1 MVSGV
6 KPATECARVET
17 FKIPSRQKEFRVIT
31 LHHLEY
37 SQSFRILWLLE
48 ELGVKY
54 ELKKYNRDPETHLAP
69 DTYKAVSPL
78 GTAPV
83 ITDGDISLAET
94 SAIIDYILDRHPN
107 ELLNPKPNA
116 TDRTQ
121 HLFWFHASQGSMMPL
136 MLMDSIFRI
145 IQERVPGFLKFI
157 IRPVLNKA
165 GDGFI
170 KPRLDKLLIQAEQT
184 LATSEWFGG
193 SHLTTADILLS
204 YPIES
209 ADVRGYITDAHPHTK
224 AWLERIRERPAFQSA
239 KALDDRDTMVLPL
252 G

>member
-1 MVSGV
+1 M
-6 KPATECARVET
+6 
-17 FKIPSRQKEFRVIT
+17 IT

-37 SQSFRILWLLE
+37 SQSFRVLWLLE

-54 ELKKYNRDPETHLAP
+54 ELKKYNRDPVTHQAP
-69 DTYKAVSPL
+69 DEYKAVSPL

-83 ITDGDISLAET
+83 ITDGDICLAET
-94 SAIIDYILDRHPN
+94 GAIIDYILDRHPN
-107 ELLNPKPNA
+107 DQLNPKA
-116 TDRTQ
+116 DSSDRTQ
-121 HLFWFHASQGSMMPL
+121 HLFWLHASQGSMMPL

-145 IQERVPGFLKFI
+145 IQERVPALLNLI
-157 IRPVLNKA
+157 IRPVLNRT

-170 KPRLDKLLIQAEQT
+170 KPRMEKLLIQAEQS
-184 LATSEWFGG
+184 LAKQDWFGG

-209 ADVRGYITDAHPHTK
+209 ANARGYITDAHPNTK
-224 AWLERIRERPAFQSA
+224 AWLARIYSRPAFKSA